1 MSFKPFLF
9 VAACACPA
17 YATPTFLPSTYDARI
32 LAGPPMGGMS
42 VIMSSTD
49 YTTPLGGF
57 VGPAYA
63 TVAYNTST
71 NDILTLEVSA
81 LFPGS
86 TSGNRGA
93 YVSMVFTPSSNAT
106 LTVGNS
112 IGFPGSLFASS
123 ESWLFE
129 GASLL
134 LNHQHTAGPTASL
147 QVLAGHEY
155 RIQMSASVFASTQG
169 SYAYARLSDPV
180 PAPAGALV
188 LAATGIF
195 VPARRRRA

>member
-32 LAGPPMGGMS
+32 LAGSGIGGMS

-112 IGFPGSLFASS
+112 IGFPGSFFATS
-123 ESWLFE
+123 ESWVFE

-155 RIQMSASVFASTQG
+155 RIQMSAL
-169 SYAYARLSDPV
+169 RLRQHPGV
-180 PAPAGALV
+180 IRLRPAE
-188 LAATGIF
+188 
-195 VPARRRRA
+195 

>member
-9 VAACACPA
+9 VAACACLA

-32 LAGPPMGGMS
+32 LAGPAMGGMS

-49 YTTPLGGF
+49 YTTPLGGL

-112 IGFPGSLFASS
+112 IGFPGSFFATS
-123 ESWLFE
+123 ESWVFE